1 LQRLRGSWGR
11 SDLARGSAVVDRG
24 RVLEF
29 AERLKVDAPRIAR
42 LKGVEGK
49 PVDPPG
55 EGVGEVVEKLRGC

>member
-1 LQRLRGSWGR
+1 
-11 SDLARGSAVVDRG
+11 
-24 RVLEF
+24 
-29 AERLKVDAPRIAR
+29 LKVDAPRIAR